1 MVATVLNFKMLFERC
16 ANECL
21 VRNRFETEFFF
32 YSEEKTFKCLS
43 GNSMHAGY
51 VTSIE
56 SLQIYGFAN
65 IPFYIGR

>member
-1 MVATVLNFKMLFERC
+1 
-16 ANECL
+16 
-21 VRNRFETEFFF
+21 
-32 YSEEKTFKCLS
+32 
-43 GNSMHAGY
+43 MHAGY